1 MIFSF
6 VYLKISL
13 EIWKGFWFAAE
24 THSLKKI
31 LRYLAKVLGWIKIP
45 AL

>member
-13 EIWKGFWFAAE
+13 EIWKGFLVCRWDAFI
-24 THSLKKI
+24 KKI